1 MTYVIFLLYPNSKRS
16 QVFSEEASN
25 MLARCNDNQLVRYQR
40 IDSEFIF
47 LYQRWCELLDSRTLD
62 MYQYNILNSFV
73 ACKELSDVIEKT
85 MSGLLTSRQNV
96 DDCKEEAF
104 QIIKADEI
112 LEKYN
117 RPLKITLIR
126 ILSSKIEGKSREES
140 SDNKNGAQ
148 YISLNRLKYQLLTPI
163 RQLES
168 SYLSYILDALKE
180 SIDSQDNVRI
190 EKCEEYLI
198 SQCIFDGWS
207 ARGLFQL
214 VDHFSGD
221 KPKEAKWQEFRNR
234 IENHAKKTYEIYYSI
249 KIETQ
254 PGLGAGSIR
263 EIIRSLGLQT
273 ETGSQIIEASGDR
286 PTLCSKVSPTVTY
299 LKMNVEAPDIYAGVL
314 LVINTINGKLSI
326 ASFYNILSP
335 WIANS
340 PQIIVYD
347 TESCSAESLKLTDVF
362 KTFDYIDS
370 HNSIFEDT
378 NKIFQEPAKKEI
390 ITKIG
395 AAFAYTNLSRSAL
408 FQETKYIS
416 LWIALESLM
425 RTGQYSDIISHIKL
439 VLPEIMCTRYI
450 YRIVRNFSE
459 DCIRCGITLDTCL
472 GLDLQSP
479 DKKELVRDLITVF
492 RDPTKYAIL
501 QHRCNRNSL
510 LLYRC
515 DDLFALLTNTNEIIK
530 RLDHYTQKIRWH
542 IQRLYRIR
550 NEITHSAFKQN
561 KSLIIYIE
569 HLYSYLAQIMGE
581 IVFYIANKNVS
592 SVEEAL
598 AVLKE
603 NYLTFYEILKG
614 GTISINDVLANGVI
628 ELV

>member
-1 MTYVIFLLYPNSKRS
+1 
-16 QVFSEEASN
+16 
-25 MLARCNDNQLVRYQR
+25 MLARCNDNQLYRYQR
-40 IDSEFIF
+40 IDNSFVF
-47 LYQRWCELLDSRTLD
+47 LYQRWLELLDSRTLD
-62 MYQYNILNSFV
+62 MYQYNILNTFV

-96 DDCKEEAF
+96 DDCKEETLM
-104 QIIKADEI
+104 IVKNDEI
-112 LEKYN
+112 LEKHN
-117 RPLKITLIR
+117 RSLKTMLLS
-126 ILSSKIEGKSREES
+126 ILSTKIAGKSREDS
-140 SDNKNGAQ
+140 NDNKTGAQ
-148 YISLNRLKYQLLTPI
+148 YISLNRIKFQLMAPI
-163 RQLES
+163 RQLEA
-168 SYLSYILDALKE
+168 SYLSYILDTLKE
-180 SIDSQDNVRI
+180 SIDSQDNSRT
-190 EKCEEYLI
+190 EKCIGCLI
-198 SQCIFDGWS
+198 SQCIYNGWS

-214 VDHFSGD
+214 AEYFSGN
-221 KPKEAKWQEFRNR
+221 KPKEEKWQEFRNR
-234 IENHAKKTYEIYYSI
+234 IENRAKRTYEVYYSI

-254 PGLGAGSIR
+254 PGLGADSIR
-263 EIIRSLGLQT
+263 DIIRSLGLQA
-273 ETGSQIIEASGDR
+273 ETGARVIEGFPDR
-286 PTLCSKVSPTVTY
+286 PSLCSKVSSNTTY
-299 LKMNVEAPDIYAGVL
+299 LKLSVEATDIYAGVL
-314 LVINTINGKLSI
+314 SAINILNSKLSI

-347 TESCSAESLKLTDVF
+347 AESGSTESLKLTDIF
-362 KTFDYIDS
+362 KTYDYIDS

-378 NKIFQEPAKKEI
+378 NNIFRDPTKKDTVI
-390 ITKIG
+390 KIG
-395 AAFAYTNLSRSAL
+395 AAFAYTSLSRSAL

-459 DCIRCGITLDTCL
+459 DCIRCGILSDTDL
-472 GLDLQSP
+472 ALDLQSP
-479 DKKELVRDLITVF
+479 DKIELVRDIITVF
-492 RDPTKYAIL
+492 REPGKFAIL
-501 QHRCNRNSL
+501 QQRCSCNSL
-510 LLYRC
+510 LVYRC
-515 DDLFALLTNTNEIIK
+515 NDIHSLLTSTDEIIN

-569 HLYSYLAQIMGE
+569 HLYSYLAQIMSE
-581 IVFYIANKNVS
+581 IVFYIENKNVS

-598 AVLKE
+598 AFLKE
-603 NYLTFYEILKG
+603 NYLTFYEIHKDG
-614 GTISINDVLANGVI
+614 NISINDVLPNGII